1 MEDSARFN
9 KIKATEKVMQLV
21 FMSNSNSRQYL
32 LAMYVDNKIAFRNH
46 VLDMTT
52 GCEESKKTLRTTF
65 SSSLF
70 GPFPESYHDRLE
82 SAYSSRNRQNLQS
95 SYCLTFP
102 VSPAASTSKRGPSSS
117 SRETKWSRQEFPY
130 PTPPESSSNSFP
142 GSPRGR
148 GNFQYRGRGKKRGW
162 RYKSQ

>member
-1 MEDSARFN
+1 M
-9 KIKATEKVMQLV
+9 EKVMNLA
-21 FMSNSNSRQYL
+21 FMSNNNSRQYIL
-32 LAMYVDNKIAFRNH
+32 GMYVENKVALRNQ
-46 VLDMTT
+46 VLEMTI
-52 GCEESKKTLRTTF
+52 GCEESKKTLRTTSFF

-70 GPFPESYHDRLE
+70 GPFPKSYHDRLE

-102 VSPAASTSKRGPSSS
+102 VSPAAPNSKRGPSSS

-130 PTPPESSSNSFP
+130 PTPSPESSSNSFP

-148 GNFQYRGRGKKRGW
+148 GNFHYRGRGKKRG
-162 RYKSQ
+162 RSYKSR